1 MVDYKDKQEAKTQL
15 PLFNLE
21 GRKEGRMIEEVKGA
35 GLDVSN
41 LITNFYGNL
50 SNFYSKKAQ

>member
-35 GLDVSN
+35 
-41 LITNFYGNL
+41 
-50 SNFYSKKAQ
+50 